1 MENIQHF
8 LNKTKD
14 IYYTD
19 LIQLNIIHYL
29 KEIYSILKQLPKIQ
43 FEFDCKYNN
52 FNLVDLLICIRN
64 IYIHIIKIIKI
75 EEYAEYLTILYK
87 LKQIIIN
94 LFTELDIYENKY
106 FIKYSYAQNKY
117 ISIKQDIIEYIKKY
131 ITDEDILNDLI
142 LIPSEL
148 LYYIGELLHIEQ
160 KININD
166 INNYISNKIKYLHY
180 IMNSNE
186 NENLILT
193 IQTEKL
199 NIFKKKQEFFSK
211 LDFQYIANDFISYI
225 LRNDNY
231 NIFSI
236 NENGILYTM
245 NDNYFSYLNE
255 LLKNYLLE
263 TNFNNVNFTIQQNK
277 DNILFIRQ
285 QENKYEEYIILTT
298 YFNHEN
304 YNDFKQNFTGYEI
317 INDNINIKI
326 NDNINI
332 ILPKFFPDEKNYF
345 ILYIIYNYLLN
356 KDNILSIYNIEKYL
370 IIYIFLKN
378 IINDDISIDF
388 DFEINN
394 KIPMI
399 ENELII
405 TFDNYYYYEK
415 RLNEISNYT
424 IALTSYYNLINVY
437 L

>member
-225 LRNDNY
+225 LRNDNN

-263 TNFNNVNFTIQQNK
+263 TNFNNVNFTIQQNEG
-277 DNILFIRQ
+277 NILFIRQ